1 MEELR
6 NKQVKKITISD
17 KWMSQHAGDDP
28 NKYREDNLI
37 NSIIVKY
44 YYIWNAFTVNTLNKS
59 S

>member
-6 NKQVKKITISD
+6 NKQVKKITISY

-44 YYIWNAFTVNTLNKS
+44 YYI
-59 S
+59 